1 MTETVYRDYD
11 SDALYAQYNN
21 RAQLSEEALNAIKA
35 DQNARSA
42 AYVAAA
48 DRKYIDVAYGPH
60 PRERL
65 DIFLPAQDKAPL
77 FAFIHGGYW
86 QWNDKEG
93 FEFLAKELNAAGA
106 AFANIEYALCPAV
119 TMAELADQ
127 CRRAIAF
134 LWREAARYGYNASH
148 IVVSGHSA
156 GGHLT
161 SLMQATDWP
170 AFEAGLPA
178 DLVKAG
184 LPISGVY
191 DLEPIRLTPL
201 NGPLGMKP
209 EDVGP
214 LSPMFLDPLTRSPS
228 VIAFGG
234 AEYDEFDRQAGDLA
248 KAWAAKGV
256 ETSTLKLPGRDHFT
270 ALSALAETD
279 HALFAAALKL
289 LGLKG

>member
-1 MTETVYRDYD
+1 MPEAVYRDYD
-11 SDALYAQYNN
+11 SEALYAQYNN
-21 RAQLSEEALNAIKA
+21 REQLSEEALNAIKA

-42 AYVAAA
+42 AYIAEAT
-48 DRKYIDVAYGPH
+48 RKHIDLAYGPH
-60 PRERL
+60 ERERL
-65 DIFLPAQDKAPL
+65 DIFLPENDGAPM

-119 TMAELADQ
+119 TIAELTNQ

-134 LWREAARYGYNASH
+134 LWRNAAKYGYDAGN

-161 SLMQATDWP
+161 AMMQATDWP
-170 AFEAGLPA
+170 AFEDGLPMDVVA
-178 DLVKAG
+178 AG

-201 NGPLGMKP
+201 NDAVRMEAG
-209 EDVGP
+209 DVAAV
-214 LSPMFLDPLTRSPS
+214 SPMFMAPTSTGPS

-234 AEYDEFDRQAGDLA
+234 NEYDEFDRQAEDLA
-248 KAWAAKGV
+248 AAWAKHGM
-256 ETSTLKLPGRDHFT
+256 ETSTLNMPGRDHFT
-270 ALSALAETD
+270 ALSALAEAD

-289 LGLKG
+289 LSLK

>member
-1 MTETVYRDYD
+1 MAETVYRNYD

-21 RAQLSEEALNAIKA
+21 RAQVTEDALNAIKD

-42 AYVAAA
+42 DYRATAT
-48 DRKYIDVAYGPH
+48 RKHLDLAYGPH
-60 PRERL
+60 PREKL
-65 DIFLPAQDKAPL
+65 DLFLAPADGAPL

-119 TMAELADQ
+119 TLAEIGDQ

-134 LWREAARYGYNASH
+134 LWRAAAKYGYDRQR

-161 SLMQATDWP
+161 AMMQATDWP
-170 AFEAGLPA
+170 AFDDGLPIDVVA
-178 DLVKAG
+178 AG

-191 DLEPIRLTPL
+191 DVEPIRLTPL
-201 NGPLGMKP
+201 NDAVRLKP
-209 EDVGP
+209 EDVAGQ
-214 LSPMFLDPLTRSPS
+214 SPMFMAPTSKGPS
-228 VIAFGG
+228 IIAFGG
-234 AEYDEFDRQAGDLA
+234 DEYDEFDRQAGDLA
-248 KAWAAKGV
+248 AAWAKHGM

-289 LGLKG
+289 LNRK

>member
-1 MTETVYRDYD
+1 MADTVYRDYD

-21 RAQLSEEALNAIKA
+21 REQLTEAELNAIKD

-42 AYVAAA
+42 AYRANAT
-48 DRKYIDVAYGPH
+48 RKHIDLSYGPH
-60 PRERL
+60 EREKL
-65 DIFLPAQDKAPL
+65 DIFLPASDGAPL

-119 TMAELADQ
+119 TLAEISDQ

-134 LWREAARYGYNASH
+134 LWRGGAKYGYDRRR

-161 SLMQATDWP
+161 AMMQATDWP
-170 AFEAGLPA
+170 AFDNGLPIDVVA
-178 DLVKAG
+178 AG

-191 DLEPIRLTPL
+191 DVEPIRLTPL
-201 NGPLGMKP
+201 NDAVCLKP
-209 EDVGP
+209 EDVADQ
-214 LSPMFLDPLTRSPS
+214 SPMFMKPTSKGPS
-228 VIAFGG
+228 IIAFGG
-234 AEYDEFDRQAGDLA
+234 NEYDEFDRQATDLA
-248 KAWAAKGV
+248 AAWAKHGM
-256 ETSTLKLPGRDHFT
+256 ETSTLNLPGRDHFT
-270 ALSALAETD
+270 ALSALAEPD
-279 HALFAAALKL
+279 HALFAAALTL
-289 LGLKG
+289 LNRK